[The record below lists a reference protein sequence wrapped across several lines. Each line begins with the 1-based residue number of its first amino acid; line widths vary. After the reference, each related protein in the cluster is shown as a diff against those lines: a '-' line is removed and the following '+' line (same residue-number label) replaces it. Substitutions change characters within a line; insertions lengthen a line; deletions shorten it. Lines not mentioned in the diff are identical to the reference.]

1 MAAVAARLRSGA
13 TDEWFTAIGT
23 SMRPAVRV
31 VQRVRLRPP
40 EVARSLLGHVVLVR
54 VADRWWLHR
63 VTAEEDARVLIVGDN
78 GMVNRWTPRS
88 EVAGVLVWRTR
99 HS

>member
-31 VQRVRLRPP
+31 VQPVRLRPP
-40 EVARSLLGHVVLVR
+40 EVAQSLLEHVVLVR

-63 VTAEEDARVLIVGDN
+63 VAAEEDTRVLIVGDN
-78 GMVNRWTPRS
+78 GMVNGWTPRS
-88 EVAGVLVWRTR
+88 EVAGVLV
-99 HS
+99 